1 MIRTVYKSKSFEEF
15 YASLNKRTIKKVEY
29 ILQIVQDEYIVSSK
43 FVKNIVNSDFYE
55 LKIST
60 DNEYRVMTFT
70 MDSDSFIN
78 STKVLLLNGFIKKS
92 ESDYA
97 KQIRIAKNILIK
109 ENYLYGNNDN
119 D

>member
-1 MIRTVYKSKSFEEF
+1 MKRKIYKSKSFEEF
-15 YASLNKRTIKKVEY
+15 YALLNDRTKKKVDY
-29 ILQIVQDEYIVSSK
+29 ILQIIQEEDIISSK

-70 MDSDSFIN
+70 MDCESFIN

-97 KQIRIAKNILIK
+97 KQIRIAKNILNK
-109 ENYLYGNNDN
+109 ENFLYGNND
-119 D
+119 